1 MSTFRQWQ
9 PEYASCGIATFPVHE
24 TKRPAI
30 RGWQKIGLR
39 GSATL
44 AGKRDADAFGYVTG
58 RRSNITVLD
67 IDTTDEKIAEDAIQQ
82 HGQPGIVVRTASGKR
97 HHLYGYNGEGRRI
110 RPWSGLPIDVLG
122 DNGYVLAP
130 PSKLEKGSYE
140 IIHGHLDEIDRLKP
154 MVGAPQPI
162 APLPPKWISM
172 RQGDGRNRALWER
185 CMRAGTGRG
194 LEQIMQIARN
204 ANQQFEEPL
213 MDTEVVKI
221 ATSAWQYDAAGF
233 NFFVRPRIMLDHDA
247 YDELDSSNPDALR
260 LLLRLERFHGGND
273 RFALAKAMAASMG
286 WDIRRW
292 KAARA
297 ALVGVGLIKCIQ
309 PGGRGPNDPPIYAWA
324 LKG

>member
-9 PEYASCGIATFPVHE
+9 PEYASRGIATFPVHE

-185 CMRAGTGRG
+185 CMRVGTGRG
-194 LEQIMQIARN
+194 LEQIMEIARN